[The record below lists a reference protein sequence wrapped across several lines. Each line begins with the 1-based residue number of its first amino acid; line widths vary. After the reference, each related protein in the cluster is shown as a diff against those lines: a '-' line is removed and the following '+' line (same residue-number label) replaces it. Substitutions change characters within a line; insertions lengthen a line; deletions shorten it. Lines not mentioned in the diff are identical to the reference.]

1 MPTRADLKAFLDG
14 LKEQFLENP
23 TSTPVETTISAK
35 IDSIIRECWSD
46 RLAPRSFA
54 LFAIGGY
61 GRGTLHPQSDI
72 DLLFFFKDVIDEDAI
87 KAVLHPLWDLQFK
100 VGHQMRHADD
110 FKEFDE
116 TQMESYTAFLDCR
129 FLLGDPD
136 IAPVFEYEILRQ
148 VIRDNRDRFLR
159 ALVEMKTARYKRFG
173 DTIFQ
178 LEPDLKD
185 APGGLRDVHWSGWA
199 RKSMDFNSGYLAEE
213 AFALHRCIRNFLHF
227 YSSRNFN
234 VLSFEFQEQIA
245 QRLAY
250 KDSEHGEAAEHLMR
264 DYFMK
269 AGDIARQA
277 SLWEEAIIGS
287 PNRVSIPSDFSD
299 PFDMIKAFAEA
310 HRKKAR
316 LDSATLAA
324 IRQRVASSD
333 GVGGPAGS
341 KEAAQRRTEEI
352 RDERLRMQ
360 ARAERERDSAKPQ
373 AQGAAIN
380 ETVGPTPTN
389 VLSNHPRAGRLILD
403 MMKDRKGIYDTLL
416 TMHEVGLLGKIF
428 PDFEE
433 IRCRVIRDFFH
444 KYTVDEHSLIAIR
457 NIEELPPSHHFS
469 VLLNELEHPEL
480 LLLSLLF
487 HDIGKSHRHD
497 EGNHVHPSTEGVK
510 VILDKL
516 QIPAE
521 QSQKVV
527 FVVNCHLEMS
537 KIILRRDFSDE
548 HVIQQFADVVGTP
561 DNLRMLCLLT
571 YADMKAVN
579 NEVVTPWKEDLLW
592 QLYVETYNRLTLGL
606 ADDQYSQQQELESDI
621 QAITSLLPP
630 EVPPQQFR
638 NFLDGFPRQYLRTT
652 PKKQIADHFL
662 LSRKLADRPMVMHIA
677 KNGAVYDLLVMTADR
692 PGLFSKITGV
702 LSFFGMNIIR
712 AQAFSNRH
720 GTIFDLITF
729 EDPDH
734 YFEKNPSEA
743 DHFAEVLNDVI
754 GGKVELDALLDRKF
768 KSVVY
773 RQKKGLSVP
782 TTIHFDDEFS
792 KRCTIMEIVAQD
804 AFGLL
809 YRMASVI
816 SGHGC
821 NIEVALITTE
831 GHRAIDVFYITRQG
845 QKVSRELESELETDL
860 NRALAEA

>member
-1 MPTRADLKAFLDG
+1 MTTRAELKAFLDG
-14 LKEQFLENP
+14 LKDQFLENP
-23 TSTPVETTISAK
+23 SSTPVETAICAK
-35 IDSIIRECWSD
+35 IDSIIREFWGD
-46 RLAPRSFA
+46 RQGPESFA

-61 GRGTLHPQSDI
+61 GRGIIHPQSDI
-72 DLLFFFKDVIDEDAI
+72 DLLFFFKDAIDEDAI

-100 VGHQMRHADD
+100 VGHQIRHADD
-110 FKEFDE
+110 FTEFDE
-116 TQMESYTAFLDCR
+116 THMESYTAFLDCR

-136 IAPVFEYEILRQ
+136 VAPAFEYEILRQ
-148 VIRDNRDRFLR
+148 MIRNNRDRFLR
-159 ALVEMKTARYKRFG
+159 ALVEMKATRYKQFG

-185 APGGLRDVHWSGWA
+185 APGGLRDAHWSGWA
-199 RKSMDFNSGYLAEE
+199 RKSLEFSSGSLPDE

-245 QRLAY
+245 QKLAY

-269 AGDIARQA
+269 AGEIARQA
-277 SLWEEAIIGS
+277 GLWEEAVIGS
-287 PNRVSIPSDFSD
+287 PSRVSIPCDFSD

-324 IRQRVASSD
+324 IRRRVVSSD
-333 GVGGPAGS
+333 GMLA
-341 KEAAQRRTEEI
+341 
-352 RDERLRMQ
+352 
-360 ARAERERDSAKPQ
+360 
-373 AQGAAIN
+373 
-380 ETVGPTPTN
+380 
-389 VLSNHPRAGRLILD
+389 NHPKAGRLILE

-416 TMHEVGLLGKIF
+416 AMHEVGLLGKVF

-510 VILDKL
+510 VILDQL
-516 QIPAE
+516 EIPPE

-527 FVVNCHLEMS
+527 FVVKCHLEMS

-548 HVIQQFADVVGTP
+548 HVIEQFADMVGTP

-579 NEVVTPWKEDLLW
+579 SEVVTPWKEDLLW

-630 EVPPQQFR
+630 GLPPQQIR
-638 NFLDGFPRQYLRTT
+638 DFLDGFPRQYLRTT

-662 LSRKLADRPMVMHIA
+662 LSRKLADRSMVMHIA

-692 PGLFSKITGV
+692 PGLFSKMTGV

-720 GTIFDLITF
+720 ETIFDLITF

-734 YFEKNPSEA
+734 YLEKNPSEA

-754 GGKVELDALLDRKF
+754 GGKIELNALLDRKF

-773 RQKKGLSVP
+773 RQKKGLSVS
-782 TTIHFDDEFS
+782 TTVHFDDEFS

-845 QKVSRELESELETDL
+845 QKLSKELEKELEEDL

>member
-1 MPTRADLKAFLDG
+1 
-14 LKEQFLENP
+14 
-23 TSTPVETTISAK
+23 
-35 IDSIIRECWSD
+35 
-46 RLAPRSFA
+46 
-54 LFAIGGY
+54 
-61 GRGTLHPQSDI
+61 
-72 DLLFFFKDVIDEDAI
+72 
-87 KAVLHPLWDLQFK
+87 
-100 VGHQMRHADD
+100 
-110 FKEFDE
+110 
-116 TQMESYTAFLDCR
+116 MESYTAFLDCR

-136 IAPVFEYEILRQ
+136 IAPVFEYEILRGM
-148 VIRDNRDRFLR
+148 IRKHRDRFLR
-159 ALVEMKTARYKRFG
+159 VLVDIKNSRYKQFG

-185 APGGLRDVHWSGWA
+185 APGGLRDADWSGWA
-199 RKSMDFNSGYLAEE
+199 RKSLEFTSGYLPEE
-213 AFALHRCIRNFLHF
+213 TYGLHRCIRNFLHF
-227 YSSRNFN
+227 SSGRNFN
-234 VLSFEFQEQIA
+234 VLSFEFQEQLA
-245 QRLAY
+245 QKLAY

-264 DYFMK
+264 DYFLK
-269 AGDIARQA
+269 AGEIAKQA
-277 SLWEEAIIGS
+277 SLWEEAVIGS
-287 PNRVSIPSDFSD
+287 PNRVSIPCDFSD

-324 IRQRVASSD
+324 IRQRVAASD
-333 GVGGPAGS
+333 GVGGH
-341 KEAAQRRTEEI
+341 Q
-352 RDERLRMQ
+352 
-360 ARAERERDSAKPQ
+360 
-373 AQGAAIN
+373 
-380 ETVGPTPTN
+380 TVGPTQTN
-389 VLSNHPRAGRLILD
+389 VLTNHPKAGRLILD

-416 TMHEVGLLGKIF
+416 AMHEVGLLGKVF

-516 QIPAE
+516 EVPFDQT
-521 QSQKVV
+521 QKVV

-548 HVIQQFADVVGTP
+548 HVIQQFADMVSTP

-606 ADDQYSQQQELESDI
+606 ADDQYTQQQELESDI

-630 EVPPQQFR
+630 DLPPQQIR

-677 KNGAVYDLLVMTADR
+677 KNGAVYDLLIMTADR
-692 PGLFSKITGV
+692 PGLFSKVTGV

-720 GTIFDLITF
+720 GTIFDLISF
-729 EDPDH
+729 EDHDH
-734 YFEKNPSEA
+734 YFEKNPTEA

-754 GGKVELDALLDRKF
+754 GGKTELNALLERKF
-768 KSVVY
+768 KSVVFK
-773 RQKKGLSVP
+773 QKKGLSVP
-782 TTIHFDDEFS
+782 TAIHFDDDFS

-809 YRMASVI
+809 YRMASVL

-845 QKVSRELESELETDL
+845 QKLSKELENQLETDL

>member
-1 MPTRADLKAFLDG
+1 MTTRADLKAFLDG
-14 LKEQFLENP
+14 LKDRFLENP
-23 TSTPVETTISAK
+23 SSTPVETAISAK
-35 IDSIIRECWSD
+35 IDGVIREFWGD
-46 RLAPRSFA
+46 RQAPPSFA

-61 GRGTLHPQSDI
+61 GRETVHPQSDI
-72 DLLFFFKDVIDEDAI
+72 DLLFFFKEAIDEDAI
-87 KAVLHPLWDLQFK
+87 KTVLHPLWNLQFK
-100 VGHQMRHADD
+100 VGHQIRHADD
-110 FKEFDE
+110 FREFDE
-116 TQMESYTAFLDCR
+116 THMESYTAFLDCR
-129 FLLGDPD
+129 LLIGDP
-136 IAPVFEYEILRQ
+136 AVAEEFEYEILRGL
-148 VIRDNRDRFLR
+148 IASNRDHFLR
-159 ALVEMKTARYKRFG
+159 ALVDMKSARYKEFG

-185 APGGLRDVHWSGWA
+185 APGGLRDVHWSGWV
-199 RKSMDFNSGYLAEE
+199 RKALEFTSGCLPDGALE
-213 AFALHRCIRNFLHF
+213 LHRWIRNFLHF
-227 YSSRNFN
+227 HSGRNHN

-245 QRLAY
+245 DRLGY
-250 KDSEHGEAAEHLMR
+250 RDSEHGEAAEHLMR
-264 DYFMK
+264 DYFLK
-269 AGDIARQA
+269 AGEIARQA
-277 SLWEEAIIGS
+277 SLWEEAVIGS
-287 PNRVSIPSDFSD
+287 PSRVSIPSDFSD

-333 GVGGPAGS
+333 GVLA
-341 KEAAQRRTEEI
+341 
-352 RDERLRMQ
+352 
-360 ARAERERDSAKPQ
+360 
-373 AQGAAIN
+373 
-380 ETVGPTPTN
+380 
-389 VLSNHPRAGRLILD
+389 NHPKAGRLILD

-416 TMHEVGLLGKIF
+416 AMHEVGLLGKVF

-469 VLLNELEHPEL
+469 VILSELEHPEL

-497 EGNHVHPSTEGVK
+497 EGNHVHPSTEGVR
-510 VILDKL
+510 VILDQLK
-516 QIPAE
+516 IPPEQAE
-521 QSQKVV
+521 KVV
-527 FVVNCHLEMS
+527 FVVKNHLEMS
-537 KIILRRDFSDE
+537 KIILRRDFSDH
-548 HVIQQFADVVGTP
+548 HVIDQFADTVGTP

-592 QLYVETYNRLTLGL
+592 QLYVEPHNRLTLGL
-606 ADDQYSQQQELESDI
+606 ADDQYTQQQELESDI
-621 QAITSLLPP
+621 QAITNLLPKGTP
-630 EVPPQQFR
+630 SQQIR
-638 NFLDGFPRQYLRTT
+638 DFLDGFPRQYLRTT

-677 KNGAVYDLLVMTADR
+677 KNGAVYDLLVMTAGR
-692 PGLFSKITGV
+692 SGLLSKMTGV

-712 AQAFSNRH
+712 AQAFSNPH
-720 GTIFDLITF
+720 GTIFDLISF

-734 YFEKNPSEA
+734 YFEKNPTEA
-743 DHFAEVLNDVI
+743 DHFAQVLNDVI
-754 GGKVELDALLDRKF
+754 GGRVELNALLDRKF
-768 KSVVY
+768 KSVVF
-773 RQKKGLSVP
+773 RQKKGLSVS
-782 TTIHFDDEFS
+782 TAIHFDDEFL
-792 KRCTIMEIVAQD
+792 KRCTIMEIVTQD

-831 GHRAIDVFYITRQG
+831 GHRAIDVFYITREG
-845 QKVSRELESELETDL
+845 QKLSPELEEKLQHDLEVVL
-860 NRALAEA
+860 SQP